1 MRDKESQKPL
11 DHVRQSAKDALK
23 TTSKRLIQKTAEK
36 IAGTI
41 SNSKK
46 TRKNCWQNWKFSII
60 SPQNNSKTVKN
71 EHDKEIPKERYISPE
86 ET

>member
-1 MRDKESQKPL
+1 MTWYSVQRRDRISVKGYGFSSCVKIMGKNIGKKSKIFSDIQSQKPL
-11 DHVRQSAKDALK
+11 DHVSQSAKDALK

-46 TRKNCWQNWKFSII
+46 TRKNC
-60 SPQNNSKTVKN
+60 
-71 EHDKEIPKERYISPE
+71 
-86 ET
+86 

>member
-1 MRDKESQKPL
+1 MTWYSVQRRDRISVKGYGFSSCAKIMGKNIGKKSKIFSDIQSQKPL
-11 DHVRQSAKDALK
+11 DHVSQSAKDALK

-46 TRKNCWQNWKFSII
+46 TRKNC
-60 SPQNNSKTVKN
+60 
-71 EHDKEIPKERYISPE
+71 
-86 ET
+86 